1 MSMRILHVLDHS
13 APLHSGYTFRT
24 LAILEQQRA
33 LGWET
38 AHVTSTKQTGATQPR
53 EEASGFTF
61 HRTLPAP
68 RALDRLP
75 WLAPLG
81 VIDSLARRLDEVVD
95 EVKPDILHAHSP
107 CLNGV
112 AALRVG
118 RRRGLPVLYELRALW
133 EDGSVSHGHSRAGG
147 PRYRLTRALETYV
160 LRRVDAVAT
169 ICEGL
174 RGEILRR
181 GIGSARVTVVPNAV
195 DVDAFTPGGARDA
208 ALAHR
213 LGLGDG
219 RVLGFMGSFYA
230 YEGLDVLVRALPA
243 ILRQAPDVRLLLV
256 GGGFE
261 EARLRAQAAR
271 SGYGDRIV
279 FTGRIAHEDIGRYYD
294 LTDVCVYPRLASRL
308 TDLVT
313 PLKPLEAMAQGRLVV
328 GSDVGG
334 HRELI
339 QHGETGLM
347 FRAGDPDSLART
359 VLGALAD
366 GERAATIRGSARAWV
381 KRERTWAA
389 SVARYANAY
398 AALVAGSA
406 SATRPRRPGATRTR
420 ADASREGVR

>member
-1 MSMRILHVLDHS
+1 
-13 APLHSGYTFRT
+13 
-24 LAILEQQRA
+24 
-33 LGWET
+33 
-38 AHVTSTKQTGATQPR
+38 
-53 EEASGFTF
+53 
-61 HRTLPAP
+61 
-68 RALDRLP
+68 
-75 WLAPLG
+75 
-81 VIDSLARRLDEVVD
+81 
-95 EVKPDILHAHSP
+95 
-107 CLNGV
+107 V